1 MGHPLSTRLLRALR
15 GPAALLL
22 TAGLLAAGA
31 TTPTRAAQPS
41 APGPATSAADAA
53 SAEPSAEPPGLSV
66 APKTGADGRRTWVFR
81 DSHGRET
88 TLRGFNVSGSTK
100 LYENGLLPFRST
112 ADAARSAQAMRD
124 LTGANAVRFLI
135 TWEGVQPAPDR
146 IDTGYLDRAAAQIR
160 EFTDRGFHVLLDY
173 HQDLYSS
180 HLFHQGSWYT
190 GDGAPKWVVDG
201 GGYPRE
207 SCGVCVM
214 WGQNMLTNKAVRQAA
229 YDFWHNRTITTE
241 AGEVAV
247 QDAYL
252 HQAKAAMT
260 HLRRVLPPSSFRAIA
275 GFDAFNEPYD
285 GGLDGATGAR
295 WERDRLLPFYQ
306 RFRAAMDEAGWRDKP
321 LFAEPLVFWNTG
333 FLEQGGFTG
342 TGPLGPRYVFNSH
355 YYDGARMTVDP
366 TPAGDG
372 AYAAAT
378 GRIRDRAAEL
388 ATAPFVSEFGHR
400 MTGWGSDRGP
410 WMTRAMY
417 QGMDHGTRGAGWWK
431 DPAAS
436 GDVLSGTHWHW
447 DVYSGRHREAM
458 NGNPDKILTEGDAWN
473 DEDHSVVA
481 SADDGT
487 VRLRLDRRALDR
499 LYPTAVSGDT
509 LAFAYEDMA
518 RSGYARE
525 GGEVG
530 GREEAWLRP
539 PSQLPGVARLLEGGR
554 QFGVLV
560 WRGSPDA
567 AGAPTA
573 LHLPASFRPADTV
586 VAGDVA
592 SVRGLPDSGSGS
604 GPVSVDREEGSATA
618 NRLLIEPTGGD
629 GVHVALVVG
638 SGAGEISEAELSAAA
653 RELTD
658 WKEAAFG

>member
-1 MGHPLSTRLLRALR
+1 M
-15 GPAALLL
+15 
-22 TAGLLAAGA
+22 
-31 TTPTRAAQPS
+31 
-41 APGPATSAADAA
+41 
-53 SAEPSAEPPGLSV
+53 

-275 GFDAFNEPYD
+275 KLRRLQRALRRRAGRGHRRALGEGPPAPLLPALPGRDGR
-285 GGLDGATGAR
+285 GGLAGQAAVR
-295 WERDRLLPFYQ
+295 
-306 RFRAAMDEAGWRDKP
+306 RAAGVLEHRLPGAGR
-321 LFAEPLVFWNTG
+321 LHR
-333 FLEQGGFTG
+333 
-342 TGPLGPRYVFNSH
+342 GPLGPRYVFNSH

-417 QGMDHGTRGAGWWK
+417 QGMDHGTRGADWWK

-525 GGEVG
+525 GGG
-530 GREEAWLRP
+530 GRRP
-539 PSQLPGVARLLEGGR
+539 GGGLAASAVPTARRRQAAGGR
-554 QFGVLV
+554 PKQFGVLV

-573 LHLPASFRPADTV
+573 LHLLRP
-586 VAGDVA
+586 
-592 SVRGLPDSGSGS
+592 PS
-604 GPVSVDREEGSATA
+604 GPRTPSSPAMWRRCAACPTPAPDRARSPWTGRRARPRRTA
-618 NRLLIEPTGGD
+618 C
-629 GVHVALVVG
+629 
-638 SGAGEISEAELSAAA
+638 
-653 RELTD
+653 
-658 WKEAAFG
+658 